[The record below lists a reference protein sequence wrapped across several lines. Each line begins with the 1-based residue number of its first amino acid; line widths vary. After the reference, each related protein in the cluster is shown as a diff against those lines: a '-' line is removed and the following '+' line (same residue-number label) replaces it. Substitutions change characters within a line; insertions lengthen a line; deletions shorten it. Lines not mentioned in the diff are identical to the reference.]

1 MKLVN
6 FLFKSTLVAGIVL
19 AIRHFFFKRPMSLP
33 ELQKNIDIH
42 LLAAVKS
49 SEEVMEKSSS
59 SSMRE
64 LAKTFNKKLLAE
76 NENLKGY
83 QDVENANYSKDLLI
97 QAEALVFNYDYNEE
111 LPFDLAYASHQL
123 NEASQLEDL
132 LNGAIALTTD
142 AQQDKFINYLAIVS
156 AYKADLDSFIENFL
170 TVNEYRIRDVAHQ
183 IWEAEGRPEGQAVRH
198 WTMAV
203 EILKKISTADL
214 QLALEQKRS
223 LFDAFS
229 TAPEVSSAIMNK
241 NIH

>member
-6 FLFKSTLVAGIVL
+6 FLFKSTLVVGL
-19 AIRHFFFKRPMSLP
+19 LFAIRHYFFKGRLSLP
-33 ELQKNIDIH
+33 ELQTQIDIH
-42 LLAAVKS
+42 LLAAAKS
-49 SEEVMEKSSS
+49 SEEVIEKSSA

-64 LAKTFNKKLLAE
+64 LAQNFNKKLLAE
-76 NENLKGY
+76 NETFRDY
-83 QDVENANYSKDLLI
+83 QDVENAHYSRDLLI

-123 NEASQLEDL
+123 SEAAKLEDL
-132 LNGAIALTTD
+132 LIAAIRLSSD
-142 AQQDKFINYLAIVS
+142 AQRDKFTNYLAIVS
-156 AYKADLDSFIENFL
+156 AYKNDLDTFIENFL

-223 LFDAFS
+223 LFEAFS